1 MKIENKHVGR
11 GKYVITFRKEDGAS
25 AFIDELTP
33 SSARARS
40 QFLDRVTEK
49 LPSIDR
55 DDLERQL
62 VALAD
67 RPDDYTEPASD
78 DALPDAEEDRTAARE
93 VLNSADLMD
102 TIGADLSALGLACDL
117 EIGILTYLAFSSR
130 LLAEPVC
137 VFAQGP
143 SSTGKT
149 YIGTCAAGLM
159 PPEDVFNV
167 QGITPQALY
176 YMGDQLKHS
185 IILMGEWARDEDQT
199 DDGLRTAAMRQ
210 LISDHRLSKLVTNT
224 DTGRPTTEQATTE
237 GPVAVYATSTLPM
250 SRIFEEDANRFLFIH
265 TDETENATRKVLARK
280 AETAAGM
287 EQAPTE
293 QLERI
298 KRRHHA
304 MQRELRRQSADVI
317 VPFAPALAKLFPSDQ
332 PCRRRDITKV
342 FGLVK
347 ACALLHH
354 CQRERDGEGRFVAT
368 LEDYRIV
375 RGLLEPF
382 MVKAGATPATLRK
395 YDELSAALNKGE
407 AFKRERAQEVWGLAK
422 ARAAD
427 LIKELREG
435 GLLTDAGGAD
445 WTYRLRERTGE
456 RYTFLP
462 SLEAVDSSC
471 MECV

>member
-1 MKIENKHVGR
+1 MKIETKHVGR

-33 SSARARS
+33 SSARARA
-40 QFLDRVTEK
+40 QFIDRVTEK

-67 RPDDYTEPASD
+67 RPGDYAEPATD
-78 DALPDAEEDRTAARE
+78 DAQTDAEEDRTAARE

-102 TIGADLSALGLACDL
+102 TIGADLSAQGLTCDIDVGQL
-117 EIGILTYLAFSSR
+117 AYLAMTSR

-176 YMGDQLKHS
+176 YMGDQLKHR
-185 IILMGEWARDEDQT
+185 IILTGEWARDEDQT
-199 DDGLRTAAMRQ
+199 DDGIRTQSLRQ
-210 LISDHRLSKLVTNT
+210 LISDGGLSKLVTNT
-224 DTGRPTTEQATTE
+224 ESGKPTTEQATTE
-237 GPVAVYATSTLPM
+237 GPVTVYATSTLPM
-250 SRIFEEDANRFLFIH
+250 VRIFEEDANRFLFIH

-293 QLERI
+293 QRERI

-317 VPFAPALAKLFPSDQ
+317 VPFAPRLAELFPSDQ

-354 CQRERDGEGRFVAT
+354 CQRERDGEGRIVAT

-382 MVKAGATPATLRK
+382 MVKACATPATLRK
-395 YDELSAALNKGE
+395 YDELSAALNPGE
-407 AFKRERAQEVWGLAK
+407 AFTRKQAQEIWELGK
-422 ARAAD
+422 ARSSD
-427 LIKELREG
+427 LIKELLEG
-435 GLLTDAGGAD
+435 GLLTDADRAN
-445 WTYRLRERTGE
+445 WTYRLRERTAE
-456 RYTFLP
+456 RHTFLP
-462 SLEAVDSSC
+462 SLKAFDSSC